1 MTYASVI
8 KAPKVSV
15 GKCSSASKKAW
26 KRGKFLREHL
36 EYLESQF
43 AAFLAT
49 SNGCKMEFF
58 SHVWQE
64 FFEKFPLEDTD
75 NDNESNDDEEKEDAD
90 LLVEDSKLQKTQL
103 NR

>member
-1 MTYASVI
+1 
-8 KAPKVSV
+8 
-15 GKCSSASKKAW
+15 
-26 KRGKFLREHL
+26 
-36 EYLESQF
+36 
-43 AAFLAT
+43 
-49 SNGCKMEFF
+49 MEFF